1 VSRSRAELAQ
11 FIEAQRVDY
20 LRGLPERMAQ
30 IDACWAEARQA
41 VEPREQLL
49 VLERLGHGL
58 YGTAGTFGFL
68 GLSEAGHELEGAAEA
83 LAQAAGDD
91 QAARRRVADA
101 VEQVRRSLPT
111 A

>member
-1 VSRSRAELAQ
+1 
-11 FIEAQRVDY
+11 
-20 LRGLPERMAQ
+20 
-30 IDACWAEARQA
+30 
-41 VEPREQLL
+41 
-49 VLERLGHGL
+49 
-58 YGTAGTFGFL
+58 
-68 GLSEAGHELEGAAEA
+68 LSEAGHELEGAAEA